1 MERQRLS
8 YPALNTLNFAVYGIN
23 YVTLKDLEHDGI
35 KIPKGYVFDGVTVKA
50 PFTLLFST
58 KDLRQG
64 IRASCFHDWICQNKK
79 NYTRE
84 YSTKVLVDIWK
95 QDGFIRLE
103 LVDDTDT
110 PLTDNNG
117 QPMAAQIDYKAGDTI
132 KPELY
137 IGEFQAKAFTNVH
150 LRIELGF
157 PNDEVI
163 PVGANTQICLQ
174 AISKDESSGLALL
187 SFMAFTGFRIGFDTV
202 YYGFNSLNLG
212 EVFSL

>member
-1 MERQRLS
+1 MGRSRLS

-95 QDGFIRLE
+95 QDGL
-103 LVDDTDT
+103 
-110 PLTDNNG
+110 NK
-117 QPMAAQIDYKAGDTI
+117 YKAFI
-132 KPELY
+132 VK
-137 IGEFQAKAFTNVH
+137 ISVNVYQ
-150 LRIELGF
+150 F
-157 PNDEVI
+157 
-163 PVGANTQICLQ
+163 
-174 AISKDESSGLALL
+174 
-187 SFMAFTGFRIGFDTV
+187 FRG
-202 YYGFNSLNLG
+202 GWK
-212 EVFSL
+212 E